1 MMRFIYLLV
10 ALSQGLLGCSSISS
24 RSTEGQNS
32 SERTPA
38 AVENFRPQSVI
49 YKFDKDLA
57 PFLTFDLAQVAGAA
71 GISGEFEWTGS
82 QDINVYLFSPAEESA
97 KSYTFRFYDS
107 PTGNS
112 HYSEI
117 LTDLMKRSG
126 ADFSIVEVETKTR
139 GQIFGGWGQAFFSNF
154 GLSRQP
160 DTYARVKWDVK
171 NEMPGDLTLTH
182 IYNYPGFIDGTKAK
196 RVTEQ
201 NRSTCGLRM
210 EIYQDSRRQ
219 RVLKMEAFVSSE
231 KAGYSLVEKF
241 FEKSKGRFV
250 SASGH
255 ELSMT
260 RDGLQLMNDNDASP
274 RLSVHPTSK
283 DVVIQKLGAE
293 ASIVKNRPSSDRS
306 DYYDFVFKPM
316 QTATPVKCTVAGNTS
331 SLADHETKYLRDFLL
346 TE

>member
-1 MMRFIYLLV
+1 MMRFLYLLI
-10 ALSQGLLGCSSISS
+10 ALNLGVLGCSSISS
-24 RSTEGQNS
+24 PS
-32 SERTPA
+32 RTPA
-38 AVENFRPQSVI
+38 AVENFRTQSVT

-57 PFLTFDLAQVAGAA
+57 PFLTFDLAQIAGAA
-71 GISGEFEWTGS
+71 GISGEFEWTGG

-107 PTGNS
+107 PTGNTTRR
-112 HYSEI
+112 YSET

-126 ADFSIVEVETKTR
+126 AEFSIIEMEAKTR
-139 GQIFGGWGQAFFSNF
+139 GQIFGGWGQAFLSNF

-171 NEMPGDLTLTH
+171 NEMPGDLTLTD

-201 NRSTCGLRM
+201 NRSICGLRM

-241 FEKSKGRFV
+241 FEKSRGRFV

-255 ELSMT
+255 ELSISK
-260 RDGLQLMNDNDASP
+260 DGLQLLANDNDTSP
-274 RLSVHPTSK
+274 RLSIHPTNK
-283 DVVIQKLGAE
+283 EV
-293 ASIVKNRPSSDRS
+293 SSDRS
-306 DYYDFVFKPM
+306 DHYDFVFKPI
-316 QTATPVKCTVAGNTS
+316 QTPAAVKCTVAGNTS
-331 SLADHETKYLRDFLL
+331 SLADHEMKYLRDFLL
-346 TE
+346 AE